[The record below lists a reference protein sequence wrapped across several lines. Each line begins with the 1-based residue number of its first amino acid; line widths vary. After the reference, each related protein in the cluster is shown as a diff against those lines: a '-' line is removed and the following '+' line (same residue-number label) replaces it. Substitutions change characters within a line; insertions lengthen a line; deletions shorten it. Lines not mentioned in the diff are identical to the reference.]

1 MDASRLIISFD
12 TSTVQSVVR
21 IGVDETNSVCSSP
34 ANEPSKRNK
43 NKKNKKSNTAAPVVP
58 PPPAASP
65 PRPIPVATTT
75 AASTSAA
82 PTQFRGQQGTLQ
94 RAAEW
99 LVSARR
105 SGLFPL
111 IPPPVTGNQPPSTR
125 AASKQPLSNYGMG
138 HRRQGTPPSSNS
150 TTSGKHRQPVS
161 GGVAGSNNSTENA
174 SKIWSTVSLE
184 ERERIKEFWLSLEHQ
199 ERRDFV
205 KFEKEAILK
214 KLKEQQKHSCSCTV
228 CGRRQ

>member
-1 MDASRLIISFD
+1 M
-12 TSTVQSVVR
+12 
-21 IGVDETNSVCSSP
+21 
-34 ANEPSKRNK
+34 
-43 NKKNKKSNTAAPVVP
+43 P

-82 PTQFRGQQGTLQ
+82 PTQFREPQGS
-94 RAAEW
+94 RAAGGWRKARRDW
-99 LVSARR
+99 LVSAQR
-105 SGLFPL
+105 SGLSPP

-138 HRRQGTPPSSNS
+138 HRQQGTPPPSNS
-150 TTSGKHRQPVS
+150 TTSGKHRQP
-161 GGVAGSNNSTENA
+161 GVAGSNNSTENA

-184 ERERIKEFWLSLEHQ
+184 ERERTKEFWLSLEHQ